1 MYKPGEEHWVVGDDG
16 ADQDIPEMSDISDYG
31 PFPADVFI
39 LGNVFK
45 KHFIPVRSFIY
56 PHVLSTNPFQIRC
69 TIT

>member
-39 LGNVFK
+39 LGTSL
-45 KHFIPVRSFIY
+45 RSILY
-56 PHVLSTNPFQIRC
+56 R
-69 TIT
+69 